1 MSGVQG
7 NCRRRHGSKRRW
19 LGERHFVSLYVR
31 STHTSSLR
39 QHHLFHP
46 HYVVTSM
53 FAALCLASPDTSGID
68 LSYIDTLPSPDAPTL
83 YCTFL
88 CLIVYAS
95 ARVLMGELLEQQGR
109 HADAISWAQ
118 AELQDQSNLNV
129 PSKTRA
135 GRLLGRCHAAVGEH
149 MLSVA
154 ALDAA
159 LRLAKTG
166 NLMYSEALT
175 VREHALAGKGV
186 ASAAARGSGSDLHWS
201 KETGK
206 QRLVEMMG
214 RMHQEG
220 GNRALLE
227 VLLL

>member
-1 MSGVQG
+1 
-7 NCRRRHGSKRRW
+7 
-19 LGERHFVSLYVR
+19 
-31 STHTSSLR
+31 
-39 QHHLFHP
+39 
-46 HYVVTSM
+46 
-53 FAALCLASPDTSGID
+53 
-68 LSYIDTLPSPDAPTL
+68 
-83 YCTFL
+83 
-88 CLIVYAS
+88 
-95 ARVLMGELLEQQGR
+95 
-109 HADAISWAQ
+109 
-118 AELQDQSNLNV
+118 
-129 PSKTRA
+129 
-135 GRLLGRCHAAVGEH
+135 

-175 VREHALAGKGV
+175 VRERALAGKGV
-186 ASAAARGSGSDLHWS
+186 ASASAAARGSGSDLHWS